1 ELFLETEGKVARLS
15 SITLAAEQQPP
26 NELGAV
32 GPHQQVAERLSSKLE
47 LLKANLAS
55 FQQLLQD
62 RHGEERMTSNKQTL
76 EQKPTPQTDHHLV
89 SKVQRSSSVQE
100 IFSSPRNKLL
110 RQSSLQQQKEMEQE
124 LTEQRGL
131 TQAISRQG
139 SRVQLSTQEPED
151 RCQLRLCPAET
162 DVEVDSAQKKWDHLH
177 SWLLALEESWLL
189 PPSEVTDSSMKGG
202 DGTAG
207 RMIGTKHLKEL
218 QSPIRHLRELGH
230 TSTELPNQV
239 SSRYQGCLS
248 DNGEM

>member
-1 ELFLETEGKVARLS
+1 MSKTQCTELTALISVSVIDIVSCCLSLFLVC
-15 SITLAAEQQPP
+15 
-26 NELGAV
+26 
-32 GPHQQVAERLSSKLE
+32 
-47 LLKANLAS
+47 
-55 FQQLLQD
+55 LQ
-62 RHGEERMTSNKQTL
+62 
-76 EQKPTPQTDHHLV
+76 
-89 SKVQRSSSVQE
+89 
-100 IFSSPRNKLL
+100 
-110 RQSSLQQQKEMEQE
+110 EMEQE

-131 TQAISRQG
+131 TQAISRQS
-139 SRVQLSTQEPED
+139 SRVRLSTQEPED

-239 SSRYQGCLS
+239 CSVDSHQALDEGLFHVLHGTSLSLSSIHDLLHSPTETPHEDETQLLLLQLQVQKLHQS
-248 DNGEM
+248 NFKKIL